1 MNPDT
6 GVSTGSVYI
15 YTPSSSSG
23 RIVAE
28 LTGNSVV
35 SVYLYNYFMIILD
48 DFNQNH
54 LNDGLVTLT
63 QRDNNVSLPKYANR
77 KKSVTCDPVTG
88 EEVITGGETSQTNL
102 TQKQL
107 YSIEQLIETQNT
119 QKSYYNR
126 NASVRDMFALLPV
139 KASGQPGSI
148 YVEFGGT
155 LQQQER
161 IYFGPVNIRRI
172 AIKLINDKGDTVD
185 LNGGDWSFQLVV
197 EQLYQKK

>member
-1 MNPDT
+1 
-6 GVSTGSVYI
+6 
-15 YTPSSSSG
+15 
-23 RIVAE
+23 
-28 LTGNSVV
+28 
-35 SVYLYNYFMIILD
+35 
-48 DFNQNH
+48 
-54 LNDGLVTLT
+54 
-63 QRDNNVSLPKYANR
+63 
-77 KKSVTCDPVTG
+77 
-88 EEVITGGETSQTNL
+88 
-102 TQKQL
+102 
-107 YSIEQLIETQNT
+107 
-119 QKSYYNR
+119 
-126 NASVRDMFALLPV
+126 MFALLPV